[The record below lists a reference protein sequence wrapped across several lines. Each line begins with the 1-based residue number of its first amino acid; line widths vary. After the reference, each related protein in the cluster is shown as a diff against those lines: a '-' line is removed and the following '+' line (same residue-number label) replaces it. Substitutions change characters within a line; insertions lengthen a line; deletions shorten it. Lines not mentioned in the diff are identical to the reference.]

1 MKSFILTICTAYII
15 TVGFT
20 QVQGFDCTTGNTAG
34 GTWSCPDL
42 TDANI
47 HQAIM
52 NRLHDPAILDYGPI
66 EKWKTDKLT
75 NFACFFATEN
85 GECNDLH
92 MAHGLTKWDLERD
105 SGPSRAD
112 LIKLFNADLSAWDTS
127 GVKFIISCTDHMSS
141 TLCVADN
148 DCKWEDD
155 SCELKVESHER
166 SIPGSFFACF
176 SGATKFDRDLSGW
189 DMSGATDISLMF
201 GSLVGSSIVFNGDV
215 SSWDVSSVKQMD
227 GTFQGC
233 QLFNQDLSNWNVGK
247 VITMESTFYR
257 TAAFN
262 SDISGWNV
270 SSIQKMPFIFEEA
283 TAFNRDLSKWDISHI
298 LKFIPGPT
306 KDEEGNPIE
315 AVPPPLVGMF
325 SGASSLDQIFCSE
338 AWLKQKSF
346 GTFSFSS
353 SSRATPTETA
363 STHALIRLFFF
374 KTFSSPSSFSSPQDQ
389 SPRNMYNLK
398 FLFFAAWE
406 VFS

>member
-1 MKSFILTICTAYII
+1 MISFILTIYTAYIV

-20 QVQGFDCTTGNTAG
+20 QVKGYDCTTAHTAG
-34 GTWSCPDL
+34 GAWSCPDL

-47 HQAIM
+47 HKAIM
-52 NRLHDPAILDYGPI
+52 NQLRDPTILMYGPI

-85 GECNDLH
+85 GECNELH
-92 MAHGLTKWDLERD
+92 MAHGLGKWELEPD
-105 SGPSRAD
+105 TGPSRAD

-141 TLCVADN
+141 TICVADN

-189 DMSGATDISLMF
+189 DMSGATDISHMF
-201 GSLVGSSIVFNGDV
+201 GNGNFNGDV

-233 QLFNQDLSNWNVGK
+233 QLFNQDLSKWNVGK

-262 SDISGWNV
+262 SDISGWNI
-270 SSIQKMPFIFEEA
+270 SSIQKMPYIFEEA

-306 KDEEGNPIE
+306 KDEDGNPIE
-315 AVPPPLVGMF
+315 AAPPPLVGMF

-363 STHALIRLFFF
+363 STHLFIFF
-374 KTFSSPSSFSSPQDQ
+374 
-389 SPRNMYNLK
+389 
-398 FLFFAAWE
+398 
-406 VFS
+406 